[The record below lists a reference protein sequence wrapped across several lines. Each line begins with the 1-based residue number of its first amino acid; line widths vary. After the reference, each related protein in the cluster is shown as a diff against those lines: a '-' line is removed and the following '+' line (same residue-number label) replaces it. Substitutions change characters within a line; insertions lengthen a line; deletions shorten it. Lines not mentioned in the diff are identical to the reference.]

1 MPGPYTLVLLGATF
15 VLSALWA
22 AVLLVLARLH
32 EREPGAAGARFGV
45 ELAWAVI
52 PALIVLSV
60 VIPALQNGW
69 SLDGGPDDSDR
80 MADVRAA
87 P

>member
-32 EREPGAAGARFGV
+32 ENDPGTAGARFGV
-45 ELAWAVI
+45 ELAWAVV

-60 VIPALQNGW
+60 VVPALQNGW
-69 SLDGGPDDSDR
+69 GPDSGDDADR
-80 MADVRAA
+80 MADVRAT